1 MISSS
6 SSRRKILPLVFMVYT
21 FAFMGFRQRDD
32 KGHPVFRV
40 IEDIDGNVELFEKA
54 FAYSQP

>member
-1 MISSS
+1 
-6 SSRRKILPLVFMVYT
+6 MVYT
-21 FAFMGFRQRDD
+21 FAFMVFRQRDD